1 MMNEKEKITVLINS
15 GEILISHHARVRMFE
30 RNISTDDLIT
40 VISSGEIIEEYPEDE
55 PCPSILIMGLI
66 GAVAYHTV
74 IAICTDHIRVITV
87 YIPEEDK
94 WIEYR
99 KRRTEP

>member
-1 MMNEKEKITVLINS
+1 MKNKERIADLIES

-30 RNISTDDLIT
+30 RNVSTDDLIAIIT
-40 VISSGEIIEEYPEDE
+40 LGEIIETYPDDE
-55 PCPSILIMGLI
+55 PCPSVLIMGLI
-66 GAVAYHTV
+66 DAIVHHAV
-74 IAICTDHIRVITV
+74 IAVCTDHIRVITV
-87 YIPEEDK
+87 YIPEENK

>member
-1 MMNEKEKITVLINS
+1 VKERNRLTRLIKS

-40 VISSGEIIEEYPEDE
+40 IISSGEIIEEYPDDE
-55 PCPSILIMGLI
+55 PCPSFLIVGFI
-66 GAVAYHTV
+66 NAVAYHTV
-74 IAICTDHIRVITV
+74 IAVCTDHIRVITV

-94 WIEYR
+94 WIDYR
-99 KRRTEP
+99 RRKNNP